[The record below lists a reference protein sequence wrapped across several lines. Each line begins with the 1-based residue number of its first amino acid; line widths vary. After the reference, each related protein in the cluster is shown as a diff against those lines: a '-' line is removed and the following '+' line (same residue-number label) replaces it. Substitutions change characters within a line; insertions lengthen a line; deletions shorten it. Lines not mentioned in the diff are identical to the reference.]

1 MEDEDIK
8 LIKLDP
14 LAEKLDKVGMKG
26 GVGKFPKPKK
36 LSKEGKS
43 ALKAVVKQKLKTDKQ
58 TMAAGKRG
66 DFGSPMMSM
75 AVAKKLKASNKED
88 LLKSELKYPDS
99 IRFFPKETRKGVKE
113 ASKYLKKKKIEY
125 GKQAEFFKKRGLS
138 TGGLI
143 SGKPKLAKRGW
154 K

>member
-1 MEDEDIK
+1 MEDKDIK

-14 LAEKLDKVGMKG
+14 LAEKLDKAGMKG
-26 GVGKFPKPKK
+26 GVGKFPKPK
-36 LSKEGKS
+36 LSKEGKA

-143 SGKPKLAKRGW
+143 KGFPKLAKRGF
-154 K
+154 